1 MLSAYGIGLADIRTT
16 KVESVEMALTPEV
29 MPRLESL
36 LELLEARIETN
47 STEIVRKVNL
57 KYAGTDSNLTV
68 DFDSDL
74 RVMQRD
80 FATEHQTRYG
90 FIQPEKEL
98 IIESI
103 TVELIQRMDTPEEK
117 VITRTRPLKV
127 LPKPLETVRMF
138 TLDKWHDTKVY
149 RREDLQPEDRI
160 TGAAIIVEP
169 ISTIII
175 EPNWQ
180 ARVSDRNYLILERS
194 RDE

>member
-1 MLSAYGIGLADIRTT
+1 
-16 KVESVEMALTPEV
+16 
-29 MPRLESL
+29 
-36 LELLEARIETN
+36 
-47 STEIVRKVNL
+47 
-57 KYAGTDSNLTV
+57 
-68 DFDSDL
+68 
-74 RVMQRD
+74 MQRD

-103 TVELIQRMDTPEEK
+103 AVESIQRMDTPQEK
-117 VITRTRPLKV
+117 VITRTRPNSE
-127 LPKPLETVRMF
+127 PPTSQETIKMF
-138 TLDKWHDTKVY
+138 ALDKWHDTKVY

-194 RDE
+194 